1 MALRC
6 IAIDDEPLALNVIRQ
21 YVQHF
26 PSLKLVQTFDDA
38 ISAAEY
44 LRRNAVDLLLIDINM
59 PDINGIELV
68 KSLEHRPMVIFTTA
82 HKKFAIEGFDLDALD
97 YLLKPIQMD
106 RFSRAVN
113 KAVEFFRYK
122 NAAKKEADEFFFV
135 RSEYQLIKIAL
146 SNLI

>member
-1 MALRC
+1 MQLRC
-6 IAIDDEPLALNVIRQ
+6 VAIDDEPLALNVIRQ

-68 KSLEHRPMVIFTTA
+68 KALE
-82 HKKFAIEGFDLDALD
+82 
-97 YLLKPIQMD
+97 
-106 RFSRAVN
+106 N
-113 KAVEFFRYK
+113 
-122 NAAKKEADEFFFV
+122 
-135 RSEYQLIKIAL
+135 RSI
-146 SNLI
+146 